1 MALKEYYKVDL
12 VTGYPLEV
20 LLLDD
25 ELTDGEGNVISVPV
39 DMKQGWGGD
48 RGLFNP
54 IYNFEIDDWVEGK
67 PIEEVEYERIK
78 ISDLNLMQQEL
89 SYLRETDW
97 YSIRSLESGKN
108 IPFDVISKRSTAR
121 DVISNIRVKYNLGG
135 N

>member
-1 MALKEYYKVDL
+1 MALREYFKVDL
-12 VTGYPLEV
+12 TTGKPIDNYVIE
-20 LLLDD
+20 D
-25 ELTDGEGNVISVPV
+25 EDIVAE
-39 DMKQGWGGD
+39 DMKLSWGGE
-48 RGLFNP
+48 RGFHNP
-54 IYNFEIDDWVEGK
+54 IYNFDLDDWIEGK
-67 PIEEVEYERIK
+67 PIEEVEYEITK

-121 DVISNIRVKYNLGG
+121 DVISNIRVKYNLGEVRLLK